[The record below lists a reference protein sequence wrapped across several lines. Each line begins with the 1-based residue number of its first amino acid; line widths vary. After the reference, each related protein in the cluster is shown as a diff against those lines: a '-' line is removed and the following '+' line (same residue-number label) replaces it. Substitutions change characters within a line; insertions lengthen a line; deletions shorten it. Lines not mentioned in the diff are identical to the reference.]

1 MRATLTNRQGRLEDS
16 MSLKTISGLAAAAA
30 IVLCT
35 LAPLAA
41 QTKTVT
47 GEQSTITASVEAID
61 HGNRTVTLKGPK
73 GNYVTIDVPPGVQR
87 FDSIKVGDKLTATY
101 YENLVLSLQKAGS
114 KPKDSAEAALTRSDS
129 TKPGVTA
136 SKQRTITAEIT
147 AIDMKVPSISFKGPN
162 NWAYSSKVEDK
173 DALSKVKVGD
183 KVDITWTEALLVGFD
198 TPKK

>member
-1 MRATLTNRQGRLEDS
+1 MKGLT
-16 MSLKTISGLAAAAA
+16 KISALAAAAA
-30 IVLCT
+30 MVLAT
-35 LAPLAA
+35 QAPLAA

-73 GNYVTIDVPPGVQR
+73 GNYVTIDVPAGVQR
-87 FDSIKVGDKLTATY
+87 FDEIKVGDKLTATY
-101 YENLVLSLQKAGS
+101 YENVVLAVQKPGS
-114 KPKDSAEAALTRSDS
+114 KPKDSAEAALTRSTS
-129 TKPGVTA
+129 TKPGATA
-136 SKQRTITAEIT
+136 AKQRTITAEIT

-162 NWAYSSKVEDK
+162 GWAYSSKVEDK

-198 TPKK
+198 SPKK

>member
-1 MRATLTNRQGRLEDS
+1 

>member
-1 MRATLTNRQGRLEDS
+1 MKGLT
-16 MSLKTISGLAAAAA
+16 KISGLAAAAA
-30 IVLCT
+30 MILAT
-35 LAPLAA
+35 LAPLVA

-101 YENLVLSLQKAGS
+101 YENLVLTVQKPGS
-114 KPKDSAEAALTRSDS
+114 KPKDSAEEALTRSTS

-136 SKQRTITAEIT
+136 AKQRTITAEIT
-147 AIDMKVPSISFKGPN
+147 AIDTKVPSISFKGPN
-162 NWAYSSKVEDK
+162 GWAYSSKVEDK

-198 TPKK
+198 APKK

>member
-1 MRATLTNRQGRLEDS
+1 MEMKKFA
-16 MSLKTISGLAAAAA
+16 GLAAAAA
-30 IVLCT
+30 MVAGT

-47 GEQSTITASVEAID
+47 GEQATITASVEAVD

-73 GNYVTIDVPPGVQR
+73 GNYVTIDVPASVTR

-101 YENLVLSLQKAGS
+101 YENLVLSVQRPGE
-114 KPKDSAEAALTRSDS
+114 KPRDSASAAITPSSS
-129 TKPGVTA
+129 TKPGATA

-147 AIDMKVPSISFKGPN
+147 AIDMNVPSISFKGPN
-162 NWAYSSKVEDK
+162 GWGYSSKVQDK
-173 DALSKVKVGD
+173 EALSKVKVGD
-183 KVDITWTEALLVGFD
+183 KVDITWTEALLVSME

>member
-1 MRATLTNRQGRLEDS
+1 MEMKKFA
-16 MSLKTISGLAAAAA
+16 GLAAAAA
-30 IVLCT
+30 MIAGT

-47 GEQSTITASVEAID
+47 GEQATITASVEAID

-73 GNYVTIDVPPGVQR
+73 GNYVTIDVPASVTR

-101 YENLVLSLQKAGS
+101 YENIVLNVL
-114 KPKDSAEAALTRSDS
+114 KPGDKPRDTAQAAVTRSDS
-129 TKPGVTA
+129 TKPGATA

-162 NWAYSSKVEDK
+162 GWAYSSKVEDK
-173 DALSKVKVGD
+173 NALSKVKVGD
-183 KVDITWTEALLVGFD
+183 KVDITWTEALLVSMD
-198 TPKK
+198 APKK

>member
-1 MRATLTNRQGRLEDS
+1 MNMKRIAA
-16 MSLKTISGLAAAAA
+16 LAAAAA
-30 IVLCT
+30 MVAGT
-35 LAPLAA
+35 LAPLSA

-47 GEQSTITASVEAID
+47 GEQSTMTATVEAID

-73 GNYVTIDVPPGVQR
+73 GNYVTIDVPANVTR

-101 YENLVLSLQKAGS
+101 YENVVLNVQRPGEKPRDSAAAAVTKSDSS
-114 KPKDSAEAALTRSDS
+114 KPGA
-129 TKPGVTA
+129 TA

-162 NWAYSSKVEDK
+162 GWAYSSKVEDK

-183 KVDITWTEALLVGFD
+183 KVDITWTEALLIGFD
-198 TPKK
+198 APKK

>member
-1 MRATLTNRQGRLEDS
+1 MRNVTA
-16 MSLKTISGLAAAAA
+16 LAAAAA
-30 IVLCT
+30 VMLGA

-47 GEQSTITASVEAID
+47 GEQQTITASVEAID

-73 GNYVTIDVPPGVQR
+73 GNYVTIDVPAGVSR

-101 YENLVLSLQKAGS
+101 YENLVLSVQRPGER
-114 KPKDSAEAALTRSDS
+114 PKDTAEAALTRADS
-129 TKPGVTA
+129 SKPGVTA
-136 SKQRTITAEIT
+136 AKQRTITAEIS

-162 NWAYSSKVEDK
+162 GWAYSSKVEDK

-183 KVDITWTEALLVGFD
+183 KVDITWTEAMLISFD
-198 TPKK
+198 GPKK

>member
-1 MRATLTNRQGRLEDS
+1 MKRLP
-16 MSLKTISGLAAAAA
+16 KVSGMAAAAA
-30 IVLCT
+30 MVLGT

-73 GNYVTIDVPPGVQR
+73 GNYVTIDVPAGVQR

-101 YENLVLSLQKAGS
+101 YENLVLNVQKAGS
-114 KPKDSAEAALTRSDS
+114 APKDSAEAALTRSTS
-129 TKPGVTA
+129 SKPGVTA
-136 SKQRTITAEIT
+136 AKQRTITAEIS

-162 NWAYSSKVEDK
+162 GWAYSSKVEDK

-183 KVDITWTEALLVGFD
+183 KVDITWTEALLIGFD
-198 TPKK
+198 APKK

>member
-1 MRATLTNRQGRLEDS
+1 MKDLT
-16 MSLKTISGLAAAAA
+16 KISGLAAAAA
-30 IVLCT
+30 MVLAT

-101 YENLVLSLQKAGS
+101 YENLVLSVQKPGS

-162 NWAYSSKVEDK
+162 GWAYSSKVEDK

-198 TPKK
+198 APKK